1 MDDSEFWRASAPTLR
16 RQLAEGRFSS
26 EELIRATVRRIE
38 SLDTA
43 TNAFAIVDEE
53 GALHAARAADR
64 ARARGDP
71 LGPLHGLPVA
81 VKDVIA
87 TRGLRTAYG
96 SRLYADHVPDSEPE
110 VVGRARRAGGI
121 VIGKTTT
128 PEFAHKALT
137 DSPLHGITR
146 NPWSLEHGSGGS
158 SGGAGVAAAMGYC
171 ALNMCTD
178 GAGSSRIPAACCGVT
193 GLKPT
198 MGAIPNESASDMFGL
213 QVIGAIGRTVEDV
226 ALMFDVM
233 RGPHA
238 ADPLTLGAG
247 SRGGSEPGEVPVP
260 GLRIRWLPRIGN
272 THVDARVLAAA
283 TSLLEAFEREG
294 ATVLEGG
301 AIDWSLDSWRILLR
315 AQQAQRFGRLPES
328 RRALLDPGMRRCIDE
343 GNALTAAELGA
354 AILER
359 TALYRRVQS
368 LFDGADVIASPVVAS
383 PALAATQ
390 GADQPVMIDGRE
402 AGSLRNAW
410 YCYTI
415 PINASGHPAIALP
428 AGMTEDGLPIGVQ
441 FIAPW
446 HAESLLLKIGATVE
460 RLRPWA
466 DRWPALANAGTAPT
480 QRETAL
486 LAR

>member
-1 MDDSEFWRASAPTLR
+1 MDDNEFWRASAPTLR

-26 EELIRATVRRIE
+26 EELIRASVRRIA

-43 TNAFAIVDEE
+43 TNAFAIVDEA
-53 GALHAARAADR
+53 GALHAARMADR
-64 ARARGDP
+64 ARARGES

-110 VVGRARRAGGI
+110 AVARVRRAGGI

-146 NPWSLEHGSGGS
+146 NPWSLAHGAGGS

-171 ALNMCTD
+171 ALNVCTD

-198 MGAIPNESASDMFGL
+198 MGATPNEAAPDMFGL
-213 QVIGAIGRTVEDV
+213 QVVGAIGRTVEDV
-226 ALMFDVM
+226 ALLFDVL
-233 RGPHA
+233 RGPHSG
-238 ADPLTLGAG
+238 DPLTLGAAP
-247 SRGGSEPGEVPVP
+247 RGVGVRFDVPIP

-272 THVDARVLAAA
+272 TLVDSRVLAAA
-283 TSLLEAFEREG
+283 TSLLDAFEREG
-294 ATVLEGG
+294 ATVLDG
-301 AIDWSLDSWRILLR
+301 ATIDWSLDSWRILLR
-315 AQQAQRFGRLPES
+315 AQQSQRFGRLPES

-343 GNALTAAELGA
+343 GNALSAAELGA
-354 AILER
+354 ALLER

-368 LFDGADVIASPVVAS
+368 LLDGADVIASPVVAS
-383 PALAATQ
+383 PALAATH
-390 GADQPVMIDGRE
+390 GADQPVVIEGRE
-402 AGSLRNAW
+402 AGTLRNTW

-428 AGMTEDGLPIGVQ
+428 VGMTEDGRPIGLQ

-446 HAESLLLKIGATVE
+446 HAESRLLQIGATVE

-466 DRWPALANAGTAPT
+466 DRWPALANAGTALSHH
-480 QRETAL
+480 EA
-486 LAR
+486 ARSAR